1 MLAYK
6 RIRLFKLEKKYFMQS
21 QACIHVHAAREDEA
35 WRFLRTWEFHRRTD
49 CIGKYLQ
56 LSVYNDDEDDN
67 CKCNYYPLTNFFS
80 AFFLIAF
87 TR

>member
-21 QACIHVHAAREDEA
+21 QACIHVHLAREDE
-35 WRFLRTWEFHRRTD
+35 TWEFHRRTD

-56 LSVYNDDEDDN
+56 LSVYNDDEDGN
-67 CKCNYYPLTNFFS
+67 CKCNY
-80 AFFLIAF
+80 
-87 TR
+87 

>member
-21 QACIHVHAAREDEA
+21 QACIHVHVAREDEA

-49 CIGKYLQ
+49 CIG
-56 LSVYNDDEDDN
+56 
-67 CKCNYYPLTNFFS
+67 
-80 AFFLIAF
+80 
-87 TR
+87 

>member
-21 QACIHVHAAREDEA
+21 QACIYVHLAREDEA
-35 WRFLRTWEFHRRTD
+35 WHFLRTWEFHRRTD

-56 LSVYNDDEDDN
+56 LSVYNDDEDGN
-67 CKCNYYPLTNFFS
+67 CKCNY
-80 AFFLIAF
+80 
-87 TR
+87 